1 MVALTAKNNYNT
13 IQEFKI
19 EEAYVMKKIAKALVV
34 VGLVASMA
42 IGMVGCGSKPV
53 DGSQVVATVGEK
65 EMTLGE
71 ANFLLRYQ
79 QVQTET
85 YYESMLGEGIYNMDL
100 YGTGSTYGADF
111 KADVMRQMQEYY
123 VIEEKAADYGVA
135 LTEEDTAAIAEAAKA
150 FVEANEAA
158 TLEQMTAD
166 QATVEKVLTLMT
178 LRSKVAAAVK
188 AEADVT
194 VTDEEAAQR
203 GFSYITIA
211 KGSGEEAL
219 TEEEIQENKDKLTA
233 VIASVKSGNTIEG
246 AAVEQGLT
254 AYTGNYGEGTD
265 TYYDAELITAMDA
278 IKEGDVT
285 EIVET
290 DAQLYLA
297 QVTAEVDEEATANR
311 KETLLTTAQTEYFNN
326 LLETWVADYPLTV
339 VDSVWEQVVFDRS
352 YEMAQ

>member
-1 MVALTAKNNYNT
+1 
-13 IQEFKI
+13 
-19 EEAYVMKKIAKALVV
+19 MKKIAKALVV

-85 YYESMLGEGIYNMDL
+85 YYESMLGEGIYEMDL

-158 TLEQMTAD
+158 T
-166 QATVEKVLTLMT
+166 
-178 LRSKVAAAVK
+178 
-188 AEADVT
+188 
-194 VTDEEAAQR
+194 
-203 GFSYITIA
+203 
-211 KGSGEEAL
+211 
-219 TEEEIQENKDKLTA
+219 
-233 VIASVKSGNTIEG
+233 
-246 AAVEQGLT
+246 
-254 AYTGNYGEGTD
+254 
-265 TYYDAELITAMDA
+265 
-278 IKEGDVT
+278 
-285 EIVET
+285 
-290 DAQLYLA
+290 
-297 QVTAEVDEEATANR
+297 
-311 KETLLTTAQTEYFNN
+311 
-326 LLETWVADYPLTV
+326 
-339 VDSVWEQVVFDRS
+339 
-352 YEMAQ
+352 

>member
-1 MVALTAKNNYNT
+1 
-13 IQEFKI
+13 
-19 EEAYVMKKIAKALVV
+19 MKKIAKALVV

-85 YYESMLGEGIYNMDL
+85 YYESMLGEGIYEMDL

-158 TLEQMTAD
+158 TLEQMSAD

-219 TEEEIQENKDKLTA
+219 TEEEIQENK
-233 VIASVKSGNTIEG
+233 
-246 AAVEQGLT
+246 
-254 AYTGNYGEGTD
+254 
-265 TYYDAELITAMDA
+265 EL
-278 IKEGDVT
+278 
-285 EIVET
+285 EIIRI
-290 DAQLYLA
+290 L
-297 QVTAEVDEEATANR
+297 
-311 KETLLTTAQTEYFNN
+311 
-326 LLETWVADYPLTV
+326 
-339 VDSVWEQVVFDRS
+339 
-352 YEMAQ
+352 MII